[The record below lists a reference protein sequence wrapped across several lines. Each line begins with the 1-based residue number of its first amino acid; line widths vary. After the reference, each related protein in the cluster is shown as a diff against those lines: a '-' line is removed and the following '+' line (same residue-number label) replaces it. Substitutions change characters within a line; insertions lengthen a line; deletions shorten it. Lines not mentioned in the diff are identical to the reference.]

1 MDKDQ
6 VLEKV
11 IACVAETMDLD
22 GDTLDED
29 TSFESLEADSL
40 DRIEMVTAMED
51 EFEITLDDSE
61 LESIETVGD
70 AVDAIMRA
78 L

>member
-1 MDKDQ
+1 MDRDEISQ
-6 VLEKV
+6 KV
-11 IACVAETMDLD
+11 IALVAETMDLD
-22 GDTLDED
+22 PDTLDDD

-51 EFEITLDDSE
+51 EFGVTVDDDD
-61 LESIETVGD
+61 LEAIETIGD
-70 AVDAIMRA
+70 AVDAVVRV

>member
-1 MDKDQ
+1 MDRDE
-6 VLEKV
+6 VSEKV
-11 IACVAETMDLD
+11 IALVAETMDLD
-22 GDTLDED
+22 PDTLDDD

-51 EFEITLDDSE
+51 EFGVTVDDDD
-61 LESIETVGD
+61 LEAIETVGD
-70 AVDAIMRA
+70 AVDAVARV